1 MGRTKFHNLI
11 FLAIPLAAPASPVSA
26 DTGLVLAPA
35 SEWQYREYDD
45 RCRASRQFGEGEDR
59 TTLWIE
65 QGGAEAKYNLTF
77 IGRPFRHPYGG
88 GVHMQFGDQPE
99 IIRSYIAAE
108 SSRGRPVLMM
118 YGVSITMPELER
130 DEEAAAPDVTL
141 DKDDAGA
148 IDRLRMRTS
157 IVEPV
162 ELQLESLGE
171 PHAFLNECGAKIAV
185 TLSEAGR
192 ALTSEAQAPVPIRP
206 HRWLRK
212 GDYPIQLAAAGM
224 AAQVTARITVNSA
237 GKPSSC
243 FVTETN
249 KPNLFDDAVC
259 LNLMKRAE
267 FEPAR
272 NASGEPVASYF
283 FYSVNFQI
291 R

>member
-1 MGRTKFHNLI
+1 MGRTCFPHFMLGAMAMA
-11 FLAIPLAAPASPVSA
+11 AIAGSASAEV
-26 DTGLVLAPA
+26 GLLLAPA

-45 RCRASRQFGEGEDR
+45 RCRASRQFGEGENR

-65 QGGAEAKYNLTF
+65 QGGAEARYNLTF
-77 IGRPFRHPYGG
+77 IGRPFRHPFGG
-88 GVHMQFGDQPE
+88 GVHLQFGDQPE

-118 YGVSITMPELER
+118 YGVSIAMPELER
-130 DEEAAAPDVTL
+130 GEEAPAPDVTL
-141 DKDDAGA
+141 DKDEADA
-148 IDRLRMRTS
+148 IDHLRMRTS

-162 ELQLESLGE
+162 ELQLGSLGE
-171 PHAFLNECGAKIAV
+171 PHAFLNQCGAKIAV

-192 ALTSEAQAPVPIRP
+192 ALTSEAQPPVAIRP
-206 HRWLRK
+206 DRWLRR
-212 GDYPIQLAAAGM
+212 GDYPVQLAAAGM
-224 AAQVTARITVNSA
+224 AGQVTARITVNSA

-249 KPNLFDDAVC
+249 KPNLFDDTVC
-259 LNLMKRAE
+259 LALMKRAE

-272 NASGEPVASYF
+272 DASGEPVASYY

-291 R
+291 G